1 MDYFIISLLF
11 IPVLIFTII
20 ASIKVKTTFKK
31 YDKVKSAK
39 GLTGAQAELR
49 VLYTNGITDVII
61 RQIPGNLTDHYNP
74 ADNSLNLS
82 PEVYNG
88 TSVSA
93 IGVACHEAGHAM
105 QYAHAYLPIK
115 IRAAIIPVTNFGA
128 RFSGIMI
135 MGGLL
140 LASFG
145 FTPLFFLAE
154 IGLLLFG
161 FTTLFQ
167 LITLPTEFNASRR
180 AIACIKESNI
190 LVPSEIKGAKNVLSA
205 AAMTYVAALA
215 VSLLEL
221 LRLISIVKGRD

>member
-11 IPVLIFTII
+11 IPVLIYTII
-20 ASIKVKTTFKK
+20 ASIRVKTTFKK
-31 YDKVKSAK
+31 YDKMPSAK
-39 GLTGAQAELR
+39 NITGAQAAQR
-49 VLYTNGITDVII
+49 VLYANGITDVII
-61 RQIPGNLTDHYNP
+61 RQIPGDLTDHYNP

-82 PEVYNG
+82 AEVYNG
-88 TSVSA
+88 TSVAA

-115 IRAAIIPVTNFGA
+115 IRSTIIPVTNFGA
-128 RFSGIMI
+128 KFSGLMI

-154 IGLLLFG
+154 LGLILFG

-167 LITLPTEFNASRR
+167 LVTLPTEFNASRR
-180 AIACIKESNI
+180 AIACIKDSNI
-190 LVPSEIKGAKNVLSA
+190 LVPSEIKGAQKVLKA

-215 VSLLEL
+215 VSLLQL
-221 LRLISIVKGRD
+221 LRLIYIVRGRD